1 MSNQIDLNF
10 GHQCERCGYVE
21 HGVEVIWNGVSIRP
35 SVIHF
40 VAEMERVLRADDLKG
55 GWLGMSDRD
64 IADRM
69 SSELAEVDDAIQNLF
84 DACECDCECGRRDQ
98 VDDTINRVIGEA
110 VGVANLAMM
119 LIDPER
125 LANPNSHRCEASMV
139 AVEGRGWVC
148 ERCGFQATGG

>member
-1 MSNQIDLNF
+1 MMDKR
-10 GHQCERCGYVE
+10 EAYVMY
-21 HGVEVIWNGVSIRP
+21 GDTQIRP
-35 SVIHF
+35 SVMHF
-40 VAEMERVLRADDLKG
+40 AAHMERVLEKNDHKG
-55 GWLGMSDRD
+55 GWLGMSDRE

-119 LIDPER
+119 LVDPDR
-125 LANPNSHRCEASMV
+125 LQPN
-139 AVEGRGWVC
+139 
-148 ERCGFQATGG
+148 